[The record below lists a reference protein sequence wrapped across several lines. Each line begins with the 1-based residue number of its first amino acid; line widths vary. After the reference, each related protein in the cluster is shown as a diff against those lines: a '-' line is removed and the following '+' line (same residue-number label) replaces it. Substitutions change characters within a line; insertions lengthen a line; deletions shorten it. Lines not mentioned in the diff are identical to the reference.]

1 MQSFYSKNT
10 GFTLF
15 ELMIT
20 MAIVALLYTI
30 AMSFTQNPAI
40 YREKTIRMQSYIEDS
55 LKSARTNTMIGKGPR
70 ILNNQILLVQKR
82 EVLVSSGNIQTIYY
96 TGTTNTGSE
105 KQIQF
110 PFFDSDKKYTVTNIS
125 GNCISGTP
133 STFTGLT
140 QAVVTY
146 EQNKDITIS
155 RTLPISP
162 ICVGSSVRNIS
173 FQVQY
178 NQYTASVTL
187 DRVTGIVTISNPTTN

>member
-1 MQSFYSKNT
+1 
-10 GFTLF
+10 
-15 ELMIT
+15 MIT
-20 MAIVALLYTI
+20 MAIIALLYTI

-55 LKSARTNTMIGKGPR
+55 LKWARTNTMIGKGPR
-70 ILNNQILLVQKR
+70 TLNNQILLVQKR

-96 TGTTNTGSE
+96 TGATNTGSE

-110 PFFDSDKKYTVTNIS
+110 PFFDSDKKYMVTNIS
-125 GNCISGTP
+125 GYCISA
-133 STFTGLT
+133 SSFTGLT

-146 EQNKDITIS
+146 EQNKDITIT
-155 RTLPISP
+155 RTLPSDV
-162 ICVGSSVRNIS
+162 CTWGSVKNIS

>member
-70 ILNNQILLVQKR
+70 TLNNQILLVQKR
-82 EVLVSSGNIQTIYY
+82 EVLVSSGNIQTVYY
-96 TGTTNTGSE
+96 T
-105 KQIQF
+105 
-110 PFFDSDKKYTVTNIS
+110 
-125 GNCISGTP
+125 
-133 STFTGLT
+133 
-140 QAVVTY
+140 
-146 EQNKDITIS
+146 
-155 RTLPISP
+155 
-162 ICVGSSVRNIS
+162 
-173 FQVQY
+173 
-178 NQYTASVTL
+178 
-187 DRVTGIVTISNPTTN
+187 

>member
-1 MQSFYSKNT
+1 
-10 GFTLF
+10 
-15 ELMIT
+15 

-70 ILNNQILLVQKR
+70 TLNNQILLVQKR

-96 TGTTNTGSE
+96 TWTTNTGSE

-110 PFFDSDKKYTVTNIS
+110 PFFDSDKKYMVTNIS
-125 GNCISGTP
+125 GNCISDIP
-133 STFTGLT
+133 STTSFTGLT

-146 EQNKDITIS
+146 EQNKDITIT
-155 RTLPISP
+155 RTLPSSTP
-162 ICVGSSVRNIS
+162 VCTWGSVRNIS